1 MMKMTQ
7 SLKIAA
13 TTTPNMLATVFGE
26 REQTWS
32 QLETRVARL
41 AGALRGLGVNCSDRV
56 AILANN
62 SDRYLEYYFSVW
74 WAGAAVMPLNVR
86 WSPSENA
93 YSLNDGGAKILF
105 VDDHFSADVEEI
117 CRTTNHDLTLIY
129 IGEGECPS
137 GMLRY
142 EDLIAEANAIG
153 EAEVGSDDLAGIFY
167 TGGTTGFPKGA
178 MLSHQCI
185 WFNGIMSS
193 KHYYFEPGDRYLHAA
208 PMFHLA
214 DGSGSNGASMAGA
227 THCFLPSFTVEGV
240 IAAIE
245 KTKPTHV
252 LLVPTMVGMILE
264 SPGFESSQLSSL
276 KHIIYGAS
284 PMPEG
289 VLRQT
294 MAALPDV
301 KILQGYGQTEL
312 GPIISTLPPQYHVL
326 EGPYAGK
333 LRSAGRPCVGVQVKI
348 LGEDGTEMPQ
358 GKVGEI
364 AVKGPHTMLGY
375 WKNPEQTEATL
386 KDGWVMTGD
395 GAYLDED
402 GFIFIVDRVKDM
414 IVTGGEN
421 VFSAEVEN
429 VISTHPAVAAVAVV
443 GIPNE
448 KWGEAV
454 HAIVIP
460 RLGTQ
465 PTEVEII
472 DYCRTRIA
480 NYKRP
485 HSIDFRSEPFPLSGA
500 GKVMK
505 RELRAPFWAE
515 QKLADG

>member
-1 MMKMTQ
+1 MQMTQ
-7 SLKIAA
+7 PLKIAA
-13 TTTPNMLATVFGE
+13 TTTPNTLATVFGE
-26 REQTWS
+26 REQTWGQMQS
-32 QLETRVARL
+32 RVAKL
-41 AGALRGLGVNCSDRV
+41 AGALHGLGVEREDRV

-105 VDDHFSADVEEI
+105 VDAYFTLDVAEI
-117 CRTTNHDLTLIY
+117 CCKTGHDLTLIY
-129 IGEGECPS
+129 IGDGDCPQ

-142 EDLIAEANAIG
+142 EDLIAEADPV
-153 EAEVGSDDLAGIFY
+153 EDSETGSDDLAGIFY

-178 MLSHQCI
+178 MLSHQCL
-185 WFNGIMSS
+185 WFNGIISA

-227 THCFLPSFTVEGV
+227 THCFLPSFSVENV
-240 IAAIE
+240 IAEIE
-245 KTKPTHV
+245 TNRPTHV

-264 SPGFESSQLSSL
+264 DPGFDSAKFSSL

-326 EGPYAGK
+326 EGPYSGK

-348 LGEDGTEMPQ
+348 VGEDGIEMPQ
-358 GKVGEI
+358 GDVGEI

-375 WKNPEQTEATL
+375 WRNPEQTKATL

-395 GAYLDED
+395 GAYLDAD

-429 VISTHPAVAAVAVV
+429 VISTHPAVAAVAVI

-454 HAIVIP
+454 HAIIIP
-460 RLGTQ
+460 KLGAA
-465 PTEVEII
+465 PTDAEII
-472 DYCRTRIA
+472 DHCRSRIA

-485 HSIDFRSEPFPLSGA
+485 HSIEFRSDPFPLSGA

-505 RELRAPFWAE
+505 RELRAPFWAD
-515 QKLADG
+515 QGQAVG